1 MAAAAVLTSCDDR
14 SDSIVTGSVVTDDDK
29 GEVHKDEIGVTNK
42 IKVKGHHYN
51 FEIFTVKMDSSEWVI
66 VSHPHGV
73 SLKEKTK

>member
-14 SDSIVTGSVVTDDDK
+14 SDSIITGSVVTDDDK
-29 GEVHKDEIGVTNK
+29 GEVYKDEIIVTNR
-42 IKVKGHHYN
+42 IKVKGHQY